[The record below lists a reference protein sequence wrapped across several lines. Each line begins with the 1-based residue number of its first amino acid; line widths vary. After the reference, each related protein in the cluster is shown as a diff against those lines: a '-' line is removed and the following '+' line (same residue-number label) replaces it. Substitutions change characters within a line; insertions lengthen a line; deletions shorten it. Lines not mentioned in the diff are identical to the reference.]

1 MDYSML
7 LLLYVLRW
15 YYDIKIDVNRKGDS
29 MRSYLILG
37 ASKGLG
43 DAFVKGLPEYG
54 DRVWIVSRSRPG
66 SLDLNDGI
74 QRIWIAADLS
84 QPDAAQVLSKG
95 IQAEKIDVLVY
106 NVGIWEKEGFEDHYT
121 FDKDEATDIANI
133 INVNITSTITCI
145 QAVIPNLRQSE
156 AGKII
161 LIGSTAGLDHTN
173 NAQVSFVASKFG
185 LRGITHALRE
195 HVRKDGVAVSC
206 VNPGELAAEIPY
218 EDGAEKAIAEYNGTR
233 IPVQDIVSIVKCII
247 NLSSASC
254 VKEIHIPAMADLNA

>member
-1 MDYSML
+1 
-7 LLLYVLRW
+7 
-15 YYDIKIDVNRKGDS
+15 
-29 MRSYLILG
+29 MRNYLILG

-43 DAFVKGLPEYG
+43 DAFVKGLPESG
-54 DRVWIVSRSRPG
+54 DQVWIVSRSRPG

-74 QRIWIAADLS
+74 KRIWIAVDLS

-95 IQAEKIDVLVY
+95 IQTEKLDVLVY
-106 NVGIWEKEGFEDHYT
+106 NVGIWEKEGFESHYT
-121 FDKDEATDIANI
+121 FDKDEASDIANI

-145 QAVIPNLRQSE
+145 QAVLPNLRQSE

-195 HVRKDGVAVSC
+195 HVRKDGIAVTC

-218 EDGAEKAIAEYNGTR
+218 EDGVEKAIAEYSGTR
-233 IPVQDIVSIVKCII
+233 IPVQDIVSIVKCVV

-254 VKEIHIPAMADLNA
+254 VKEIQIPAMSDLNA

>member
-1 MDYSML
+1 
-7 LLLYVLRW
+7 
-15 YYDIKIDVNRKGDS
+15 
-29 MRSYLILG
+29 MRNYLILG

-74 QRIWIAADLS
+74 KRVWIAVDLS
-84 QPDAAQVLSKG
+84 GPDAAQVLSKG
-95 IQAEKIDVLVY
+95 IQTEKIDVLVY

-121 FDKDEATDIANI
+121 FDKDKTSDIANI

-145 QAVIPNLRQSE
+145 QAVLPNLRQSE

-195 HVRKDGVAVSC
+195 HVRKDGIAVTC

-218 EDGAEKAIAEYNGTR
+218 EDGAEKAIAEYSGTR
-233 IPVQDIVSIVKCII
+233 IPVQDIVSIVKCIV

>member
-1 MDYSML
+1 
-7 LLLYVLRW
+7 
-15 YYDIKIDVNRKGDS
+15 

-195 HVRKDGVAVSC
+195 HVRKDGIAVTC